1 MTNQDETPM
10 GATRGPSPQ
19 LCPEC
24 DERKNKI
31 IDTPLICEGCR
42 RTIARTVLGESLSSS
57 HENIT
62 TNPLSPPHEILTPPS
77 SDIPLRDQLA
87 KILFEPRPHANP
99 YKICASD
106 PTTPSSYSDT
116 PSLTPSSISLASLDF
131 LPRGPPQEPLSP
143 RLETAPIYINIAIP
157 AANTRSMVASSTSSS
172 SSLSPSSSSSSSS
185 APSYFQIQR
194 PLAEIY
200 QPPRRRYLLR
210 ACLDICGCN
219 DGAERE
225 EEE

>member
-1 MTNQDETPM
+1 MAEQAETPM
-10 GATRGPSPQ
+10 
-19 LCPEC
+19 CPEC

-62 TNPLSPPHEILTPPS
+62 TNPLSPPHEILTPPT

-116 PSLTPSSISLASLDF
+116 PSLTPSSISLASLDL
-131 LPRGPPQEPLSP
+131 LPRGPTQEPLSL
-143 RLETAPIYINIAIP
+143 LETAPIYINIAIP
-157 AANTRSMVASSTSSS
+157 AAITRSLVASSTSSS

-185 APSYFQIQR
+185 APSYFQVQR

-200 QPPRRRYLLR
+200 QPPRRRCLLR